1 VAERTS
7 VREAGRG
14 VPCENLDE
22 ANPSP
27 ALARLSPPLGHPL
40 PQGERGSARLARRVP
55 SRSESR
61 TAVRLLA
68 ARSRPRHAAVPTLPE
83 KRGERSAE
91 KRRAL
96 RGPSG
101 SRRSCLSCREAR
113 GSPLR
118 SGKRASRRST
128 CGYLSNPGHAFER
141 RPRRRQPAPG
151 GGAVVRPRWSPGP
164 PVSPA
169 DEAEGAGAARAVRC
183 RRPLPDVMACSPAT
197 RPARSVLRTSPVDAP
212 QRAR

>member
-1 VAERTS
+1 MI
-7 VREAGRG
+7 
-14 VPCENLDE
+14 
-22 ANPSP
+22 
-27 ALARLSPPLGHPL
+27 ALPPPLTPPHK
-40 PQGERGSARLARRVP
+40 GEGDSAEFAARASRHIP
-55 SRSESR
+55 IKISDSRS
-61 TAVRLLA
+61 
-68 ARSRPRHAAVPTLPE
+68 RSRGAFAPEACRSPNAPE

-183 RRPLPDVMACSPAT
+183 RRPLPGVMACSPAT